1 MRKHFLILFLMAIL
15 PLAGWAQVDIKTFE
29 FEIEESSYAYSAQAP
44 VIEPYLH
51 LPNVVTPLALGT
63 DYELKYYNAN
73 GSEWTGANPPVNVGT
88 YMVGAHGIGS
98 YTGYTDI
105 KVTYYITP
113 KNINDVHVVNALID
127 RKATICADCLKEL
140 SEVMHLFTEEL
151 LGLKNEKGSN
161 NDAREESFG
170 KVPVQEQANRSRIVV
185 MRGRIRQ
192 VRNRKGI
199 HQLRANVDLMMTG
212 RIREY
217 NMGSLG
223 E

>member
-1 MRKHFLILFLMAIL
+1 MACRILPRAVIVLFAAQNHVVTAGGTHAQVIESGKELNCIQVVAGACGKDIPSAFVVALLVVRNAFAGVIKVVVDFLIRVIRAHLD
-15 PLAGWAQVDIKTFE
+15 AGVEQ
-29 FEIEESSYAYSAQAP
+29 
-44 VIEPYLH
+44 
-51 LPNVVTPLALGT
+51 
-63 DYELKYYNAN
+63 
-73 GSEWTGANPPVNVGT
+73 
-88 YMVGAHGIGS
+88 
-98 YTGYTDI
+98 
-105 KVTYYITP
+105 
-113 KNINDVHVVNALID
+113 
-127 RKATICADCLKEL
+127 
-140 SEVMHLFTEEL
+140 
-151 LGLKNEKGSN
+151 
-161 NDAREESFG
+161 ESFG